1 MSWRFRQYRCRGERF
16 ANPTWKPGMNALTK
30 LLEDVR
36 ALRLRNGFTT
46 RDALEIALGNQWG
59 ANAVTDTIDD
69 IRDGLP
75 TQNHL
80 PAASCLAAL
89 LPRDREPTIEEI
101 REAWQECVAQCSQY
115 GAAEPYECVTV
126 LSAEL
131 VPRTW

>member
-1 MSWRFRQYRCRGERF
+1 
-16 ANPTWKPGMNALTK
+16 MNALTK
-30 LLEDVR
+30 LLEDIR

-46 RDALEIALGNQWG
+46 RDALAIALGNQWD
-59 ANAVTDTIDD
+59 ANAITDKIDV

-75 TQNHL
+75 TQIHL

-101 REAWQECVAQCSQY
+101 REAWQECVAQSSQF
-115 GAAEPYECVTV
+115 APAEPYKCVTV

-131 VPRTW
+131 VPGTW